1 MNITEMPLSGE
12 LLTLLEAA
20 DLPASD
26 LREGRPA
33 TFLAAMD
40 DDELLG
46 CVGYELGGAV
56 ALLRSLAVRPEAQ
69 GKGLGRVLVAEAE
82 RHARDAGAMDM
93 FLLTTTAAPFFEQL
107 GFDRI
112 AREVAPTF
120 IAKSPQILG
129 LCPGSAVL
137 LTKPL

>member
-1 MNITEMPLSGE
+1 MILFNMLCPNTKF
-12 LLTLLEAA
+12 LTV
-20 DLPASD
+20 P
-26 LREGRPA
+26 
-33 TFLAAMD
+33 
-40 DDELLG
+40 
-46 CVGYELGGAV
+46 
-56 ALLRSLAVRPEAQ
+56 
-69 GKGLGRVLVAEAE
+69 
-82 RHARDAGAMDM
+82 
-93 FLLTTTAAPFFEQL
+93 LTTTAAPFFEQL